1 MKISTENKTV
11 DSEVRCSTLMNI
23 TLKKRISAKVLTALM
38 CLAVGFCHIK
48 LAAGAKEPDS
58 AEEYLANTGM
68 SLQEINAL
76 DEDARQFIADD
87 LKSSGGKDWK
97 INTDILTL
105 TKTSSEQYTVA
116 FYINVFAFRAEE
128 DHRIYAVYE
137 SSTGIMPTGKDSISL
152 RMGDSFVPYEY
163 GGRIWYKKA
172 GDGNWIQGDRL
183 TADYQTS
190 EGGTFTG
197 GQLGDF
203 QRKMLVKGCV
213 YCYANEGEGNDTKVT
228 VDYVYKPPKE
238 GNETMLYIMIV
249 AATVIVVL
257 ILRRRE

>member
-1 MKISTENKTV
+1 MKISTENTTI
-11 DSEVRCSTLMNI
+11 DSEVRRSALMNI
-23 TLKKRISAKVLTALM
+23 TSKKCILAKILTVLM
-38 CLAVGFCHIK
+38 CLAVGFSPVRIT
-48 LAAGAKEPDS
+48 AAAKESDR
-58 AEEYLANTGM
+58 AEEYLAETGM
-68 SLQEINAL
+68 SIQEINAL

-87 LKSSGGKDWK
+87 LKSSGGKGWK

-116 FYINVFAFRAEE
+116 FYINVFAFRAEA

-137 SSTGIMPTGKDSISL
+137 SSTGIMPTGNDSLSL
-152 RMGDSFVPYEY
+152 WLGDGFAPYEY

-172 GDGNWIQGDRL
+172 GDGSWIQSDGL
-183 TADYQTS
+183 TANYQTS

-213 YCYANEGEGNDTKVT
+213 YCYANEGGGNDTKVT

-249 AATVIVVL
+249 AVTVIVVL